1 MTFSDDIARARKEPE
16 VALQNVDPRVRCAA
30 LASLAT
36 RKQLGVHWD
45 EVCHDAS
52 WLVRRRACELAA
64 HTNLPPDAAL
74 IDLLGDE
81 HPLVTEAAA
90 FALGESECV
99 GAVPALVSIV
109 SHDDPLVREAVVAA
123 LGAIGDLSG
132 FDAVLAGLRDKP
144 PIRRRAVCACC
155 LRRARSRRSAG
166 DRFERSRLAS
176 PTNRGDSDAYRTRRA
191 RRRNRKALAAR
202 APHEHVSELIE
213 ALDAAPGTEHDRFE
227 RLVDHVHR

>member
-90 FALGESECV
+90 FALGERECV

-144 PIRRRAVCACC
+144 PIRRRAVCA
-155 LRRARSRRSAG
+155 LAA
-166 DRFERSRLAS
+166 FEG
-176 PTNRGDSDAYRTRRA
+176 PEVEE
-191 RRRNRKALAAR
+191 ALAIALNDR
-202 APHEHVSELIE
+202 DWQVRQIAETLMRTALVAPD
-213 ALDAAPGTEHDRFE
+213 DATGKP
-227 RLVDHVHR
+227 